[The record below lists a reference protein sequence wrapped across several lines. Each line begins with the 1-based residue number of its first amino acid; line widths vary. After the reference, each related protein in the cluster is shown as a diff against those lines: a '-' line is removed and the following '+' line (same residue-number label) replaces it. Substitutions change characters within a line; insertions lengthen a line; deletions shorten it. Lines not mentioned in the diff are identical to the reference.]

1 LGFGASSAAL
11 LPTSAARLRMLPRKK
26 AFADHNVARE
36 RAQWL
41 FNYDPL
47 TVPLQ

>member
-1 LGFGASSAAL
+1 MGGLYHIADAEE
-11 LPTSAARLRMLPRKK
+11 MKK
-26 AFADHNVARE
+26 AFADRNVAHE

-47 TVPLQ
+47 TAPLQ

>member
-1 LGFGASSAAL
+1 
-11 LPTSAARLRMLPRKK
+11 MKK
-26 AFADHNVARE
+26 AFADRNIARE

-47 TVPLQ
+47 RVPLEDEDLPL